1 MSQKN
6 NAGAEEKEEAKTD
19 IVAVSANPKMKWYVI
34 QAFSGY
40 EQRVADTLRLEIKNQ
55 GMQEFFGEVLVPK
68 EKVRDMREGKKVESE
83 RKFFP
88 GYVLI
93 QMVMNEKTWLM
104 VRHTD
109 RVLGFVGGSVN
120 KPMPITDAEAERIL
134 SRLKE
139 TEDSPR
145 PKTVFEPGELVRAI
159 DGPFKDFAGTVES
172 VDYDKNRV
180 KVSITI
186 FGRSTPVDLEFS
198 QVVKEK

>member
-6 NAGAEEKEEAKTD
+6 NTGAEEKEEAKTD

-145 PKTVFEPGELVRAI
+145 PKTVFEQGLCRYCGVC
-159 DGPFKDFAGTVES
+159 
-172 VDYDKNRV
+172 
-180 KVSITI
+180 
-186 FGRSTPVDLEFS
+186 
-198 QVVKEK
+198 